1 VGHRSFPWRHYAFS
15 GKCPTQIEV
24 RVKRRT
30 PELVGPRPRWIHKP
44 GIEHGQRAPRY
55 TLQGDAFSRAVLGQ
69 APLEFPIK
77 DAIANMRV
85 IDAAFRSAK
94 GGGWEKP

>member
-1 VGHRSFPWRHYAFS
+1 MGHRSFPWRHYAFS

-44 GIEHGQRAPRY
+44 GIEHLQRAPRY

-69 APLEFPIK
+69 APIE

-94 GGGWEKP
+94 SSGWEKP

>member
-1 VGHRSFPWRHYAFS
+1 MGHRSFPWRHYAFS

-30 PELVGPRPRWIHKP
+30 PELADPRSRWIHKP

-69 APLEFPIK
+69 APIE

-94 GGGWEKP
+94 SSGWEKP

>member
-1 VGHRSFPWRHYAFS
+1 MGHRSFPWRHYAFS

-69 APLEFPIK
+69 APIE
-77 DAIANMRV
+77 DAIANMCV

-94 GGGWEKP
+94 SSGWEKP